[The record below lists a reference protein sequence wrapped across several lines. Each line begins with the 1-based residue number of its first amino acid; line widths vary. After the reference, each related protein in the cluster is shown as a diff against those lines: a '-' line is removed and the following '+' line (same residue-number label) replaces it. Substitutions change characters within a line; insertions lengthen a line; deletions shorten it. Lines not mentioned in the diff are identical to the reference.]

1 MKTMTILNL
10 KSCYT
15 FVSLASNTFKA
26 LFSYNLVETTVN
38 RSSKKSVF
46 PYLDLNGSVKLH
58 HEVDI
63 FSIGVNFTVLG
74 KYF

>member
-26 LFSYNLVETTVN
+26 LFSYNLIETTVN
-38 RSSKKSVF
+38 RSSKQKCLSLF
-46 PYLDLNGSVKLH
+46 GS
-58 HEVDI
+58 EW
-63 FSIGVNFTVLG
+63 
-74 KYF
+74 